1 MFLLSLLLQTVIST
15 ETAHLQ
21 RPQGQSIVACS
32 FFISSQLNQLSA
44 SQLSKPADAAAE
56 SKAICSI
63 VPVESCLKCCH
74 QFSAKWE
81 CDVCVCVREKLTRW
95 RLSQQLNT
103 DEELLLTHTL
113 LSHHGQMSTQAS
125 LQLARLNFLLRV
137 LKWFVYLSLLMVTCW
152 FNRFNCFHSGVG
164 LRYMRFSA
172 CRWSALLLLFFIT
185 SDFARD
191 SEGSP
196 KSEQYVQECSMS
208 KSEIPLYPAHCAR
221 SGV

>member
-1 MFLLSLLLQTVIST
+1 MLPLVFCQVGVRGVC
-15 ETAHLQ
+15 Q
-21 RPQGQSIVACS
+21 
-32 FFISSQLNQLSA
+32 
-44 SQLSKPADAAAE
+44 
-56 SKAICSI
+56 
-63 VPVESCLKCCH
+63 CL
-74 QFSAKWE
+74 
-81 CDVCVCVREKLTRW
+81 CVREKLTRW

-125 LQLARLNFLLRV
+125 LRLAGLNFLLRV
-137 LKWFVYLSLLMVTCW
+137 LNWFVYLSLLMVTCW

-164 LRYMRFSA
+164 LRYVRFSA

-208 KSEIPLYPAHCAR
+208 KSEIPPVSSSLCQVRCLRPLGFKVGEKS
-221 SGV
+221 SGPFLNVWKQKV